1 MATSSAWCLRLRGRG
16 ASAVA
21 FCTARRGALCAEFG
35 SEREGRGTAGHG
47 SVVANK
53 RPMTLA
59 HINRIATAVPQ
70 HDIHGTF
77 VGYARSLL
85 AGTRAKVFDRLVH
98 RSQIEHRYSV
108 LGASGDGEKG
118 PVDAS
123 GVYERG
129 HFPSTAGR
137 MVLYEQH
144 AAPLAEKAIRGL
156 GLSDTELAAVTHLV
170 VTSCT
175 GMYAPGLDLEL
186 VARCGLA
193 PSIERTMVGFMGCY
207 AAINGLKLAHHIVRS
222 EPSARVLVVNLELCS
237 LHLQETSELELMMSF
252 LIFGDGCAAS
262 LVTSDPV
269 GIAVDR
275 FHAALLPDTQRLITW
290 NVGDMGFDMCLS
302 PKVPAAIEGGLPV
315 ARRAILDGAPP
326 GAIDHWAVHP
336 GGRAVLDAVQ
346 RGMELEDDSLARS
359 RAVLQEF
366 GNMSSATVM
375 FVLEG
380 ILRNAQQGE
389 RGCAMSF
396 GPGLTAET
404 MLFHQAAS

>member
-1 MATSSAWCLRLRGRG
+1 
-16 ASAVA
+16 
-21 FCTARRGALCAEFG
+21 
-35 SEREGRGTAGHG
+35 
-47 SVVANK
+47 
-53 RPMTLA
+53 MTLA
-59 HINRIATAVPQ
+59 HINRIATAVPA
-70 HDIHGTF
+70 HDVHGAF

-85 AGTRAKVFDRLVH
+85 EGSRAKVFDRLVV

-108 LGASGDGEKG
+108 LAASGDPVRGS
-118 PVDAS
+118 VDAS

-137 MVLYEQH
+137 MALYEEH
-144 AAPLAEKAIRGL
+144 AAPLAEKAIRAL
-156 GLSDTELAAVTHLV
+156 GLSDTELRAVTHLV

-193 PSIERTMVGFMGCY
+193 PTIERTMVGFMGCY

-222 EPSARVLVVNLELCS
+222 QPRSRVLMVNLELCS
-237 LHLQETSELELMMSF
+237 LHLQETSDINLMMSF

-262 LVTSDPV
+262 LVTADPL

-275 FHAALLPDTQRLITW
+275 FHAVLLPDTQRLITW
-290 NVGDMGFDMCLS
+290 NVGDVGFDMVLS
-302 PKVPAAIEGGLPV
+302 PKVPAAIEGGLHS
-315 ARRAILDGAPP
+315 ARQAILDGAPP
-326 GAIDHWAVHP
+326 DAIEHWAVHP
-336 GGRAVLDAVQ
+336 GGRAILDAVQ
-346 RGMELEDDSLARS
+346 QGLALEDDALSASRS
-359 RAVLQEF
+359 VLQEF

-375 FVLEG
+375 FVLED
-380 ILRNAQQGE
+380 ILSTAREGA

-404 MLFHQAAS
+404 MLFHRAAS

>member
-1 MATSSAWCLRLRGRG
+1 
-16 ASAVA
+16 
-21 FCTARRGALCAEFG
+21 
-35 SEREGRGTAGHG
+35 
-47 SVVANK
+47 
-53 RPMTLA
+53 MTLA
-59 HINRIATAVPQ
+59 HINRIATAVPE
-70 HDIHGTF
+70 HDVHGAF

-85 AGTRAKVFDRLVH
+85 EGTRAKVFDRLVV

-108 LGASGDGEKG
+108 LAASIDPEKG
-118 PVDAS
+118 AVDAG
-123 GVYERG
+123 GVYGRG

-137 MVLYEQH
+137 MALYEEH
-144 AAPLAEKAIRGL
+144 AAPLAEKAIRAL
-156 GLSDTELAAVTHLV
+156 GLSGAELAAATHLV

-222 EPSARVLVVNLELCS
+222 EPSARVLMVNLELCS
-237 LHLQETSELELMMSF
+237 LHLQETADINLMMSF

-262 LVTSDPV
+262 LVTADPV

-290 NVGDMGFDMCLS
+290 NVGDVGFDMVLS
-302 PKVPAAIEGGLPV
+302 PKVPAAIEGGLLL
-315 ARRAILDGAPP
+315 ARRAILDGAPSD
-326 GAIDHWAVHP
+326 AIEHWAVHP

-346 RGMELEDDSLARS
+346 QGLELEDDALAGSRS
-359 RAVLQEF
+359 VLHGY

-380 ILRNAQQGE
+380 VLKNAREGE

-404 MLFHQAAS
+404 MLFHRAAS

>member
-1 MATSSAWCLRLRGRG
+1 
-16 ASAVA
+16 
-21 FCTARRGALCAEFG
+21 
-35 SEREGRGTAGHG
+35 
-47 SVVANK
+47 
-53 RPMTLA
+53 MTLA
-59 HINRIATAVPQ
+59 HINRIATAVPA
-70 HDIHGTF
+70 HDVHGAF

-85 AGTRAKVFDRLVH
+85 EGTRAKVFDRLVL

-108 LGASGDGEKG
+108 LAASSAPETG

-123 GVYERG
+123 GIYQRG
-129 HFPSTAGR
+129 RFPSTAGR
-137 MVLYEQH
+137 MALYERH
-144 AAPLAEKAIRGL
+144 AAPLAEKAIDGL
-156 GLSDTELAAVTHLV
+156 GLSAAERSNVTHLV

-186 VARCGLA
+186 VARCGLS

-222 EPSARVLVVNLELCS
+222 QPSARVLMVNLELCS
-237 LHLQETSELELMMSF
+237 LHLQETVELDLMMSF

-262 LVTSDPV
+262 LISADPV

-290 NVGDMGFDMCLS
+290 NVGDVGFDMGLS
-302 PKVPAAIEGGLPV
+302 PKVPAAIAGGLPV
-315 ARRAILDGAPP
+315 ARRQILDGASPSD
-326 GAIDHWAVHP
+326 IDHWAVHP

-346 RGMELEDDSLARS
+346 HGLELDDDALSGS
-359 RAVLQEF
+359 RAVLQAF

-380 ILRNAQQGE
+380 VLHAAREGE

-404 MLFHQAAS
+404 MLFHRAAA